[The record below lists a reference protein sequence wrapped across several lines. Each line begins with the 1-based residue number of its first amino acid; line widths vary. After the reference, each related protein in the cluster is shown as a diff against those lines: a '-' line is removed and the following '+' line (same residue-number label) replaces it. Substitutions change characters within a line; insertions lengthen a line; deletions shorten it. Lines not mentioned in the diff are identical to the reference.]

1 MRCYGAS
8 NPVETASASS
18 IENRGDRNVAHLLSL
33 CLRCLGEFPRRS
45 AMPTQSRRDGRL
57 RDRRRLRRAIDR
69 PVPFRTRFS
78 YRCIGSGQG
87 RVRRLWALRRTI
99 VNCYSGDIVE
109 RSTWNHDAHLDRR
122 NGFRRRTH
130 HPLACR
136 ALRHRLR
143 SERRRRIRCIQCK
156 QLRHFGALLS
166 SKAPD
171 TLGALRTRQPSH
183 LPKAGAPGIVC
194 PLGRVAAHTIAP
206 PKTGPG
212 NRAPRALVTN

>member
-87 RVRRLWALRRTI
+87 RVRRLWALRRTT
-99 VNCYSGDIVE
+99 VNCYSRDIDTVE
-109 RSTWNHDAHLDRR
+109 RSTGC

-156 QLRHFGALLS
+156 QLRHFGALSS

-183 LPKAGAPGIVC
+183 LPKADAPGIVC
-194 PLGRVAAHTIAP
+194 PLARVAAHTLAQ